1 MGERINCNKLLLW
14 QALIRFKYCVKNNS
28 GSVLSLNVKVAKLS
42 NPKSIQI
49 YIKVGIF
56 FNFCNFVDN

>member
-28 GSVLSLNVKVAKLS
+28 GL
-42 NPKSIQI
+42 
-49 YIKVGIF
+49 
-56 FNFCNFVDN
+56 